1 MDINEDTSVNISNI
15 QKKNI
20 NKDGHDIKKRMERKK
35 RTFVPLIKLLQRYT
49 YAYTYKRRYPYIHM
63 YICTYVYTYVHM
75 YLRNYIR
82 SYVST

>member
-35 RTFVPLIKLLQRYT
+35 RTFVPLIKLIRT
-49 YAYTYKRRYPYIHM
+49 YIRTKEGSHT
-63 YICTYVYTYVHM
+63 YICTYVHTYIHNIM
-75 YLRNYIR
+75 YLRT
-82 SYVST
+82 YVTTYVAM